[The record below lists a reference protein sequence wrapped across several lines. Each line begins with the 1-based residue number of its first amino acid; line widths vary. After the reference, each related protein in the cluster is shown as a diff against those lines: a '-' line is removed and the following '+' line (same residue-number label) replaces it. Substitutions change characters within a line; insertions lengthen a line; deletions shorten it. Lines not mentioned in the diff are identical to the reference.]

1 MADLFEEVWATMGG
15 DAPLTGPE
23 ATRAVRR
30 LMRFALGTPEFGSLV
45 LRSKGGN
52 TYKCGAAYTDS
63 GMGWYVYINPKMGW
77 RDLVQVMAQYTSE
90 AYYREAH
97 TPRGA
102 FDRMRMRMTR
112 EVIKRGWLGGVLADA
127 PKPKPTLDDRRQAR
141 LKRIDVLVANWQRK
155 QKRAATAIR
164 KLQQERKRIERRLA
178 S

>member
-1 MADLFEEVWATMGG
+1 MADVFEEIWATMGG

-112 EVIKRGWLGGVLADA
+112 EVIKREWLGGVLQDA
-127 PKPKPTLDDRRQAR
+127 PKPKPTKEAVMTAR
-141 LKRIDVLVANWQRK
+141 VKRINVLIKQWQTK
-155 QKRAATAIR
+155 KTRADNAIY
-164 KLQQERKRIERRLA
+164 KLVQERNRIERRLA